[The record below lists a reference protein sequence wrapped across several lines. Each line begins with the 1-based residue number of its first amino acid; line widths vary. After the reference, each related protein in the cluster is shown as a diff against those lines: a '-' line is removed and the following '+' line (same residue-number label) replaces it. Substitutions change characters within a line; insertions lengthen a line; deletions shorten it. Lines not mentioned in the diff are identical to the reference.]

1 MKRIA
6 ALVFSGF
13 CVTGTVGADE
23 IQDRSAASRP
33 VVQEFAST
41 LQGALGKALQEGGP
55 VNAIETCNK
64 VASRIAQEQSAKHGW
79 DIGRTSLKTR
89 NDANAPDAWEK
100 QVLQSFEERKAKD
113 EDVAKMEHA
122 EVVTEDGKQYFR
134 YMKAIPTG
142 ELCLKCHGTE
152 IDPEV
157 KAKLDELYP
166 NDKARGF
173 KLGDIR
179 GAFTIKQPL

>member
-6 ALVFSGF
+6 VLAFSSL
-13 CVTGTVGADE
+13 CVTGMVSADE

-33 VVQEFAST
+33 VVQEFAGA
-41 LQGALGKALQEGGP
+41 LQGSLGKAMQEGGP
-55 VNAIETCNK
+55 TNAIDACNK
-64 VASRIAQEQSAKHGW
+64 AAPHIAQEQSAKHGW
-79 DIGRTSLKTR
+79 EIGRTSLKTR
-89 NDANAPDAWEK
+89 NDANAPDAWEQ
-100 QVLQSFEERKAKD
+100 QVLQAFEERKAKG
-113 EDVAKMEHA
+113 EDVAKMEYA
-122 EVVTEDGKQYFR
+122 EVVAEGGKQYFR

-142 ELCLKCHGTE
+142 ELCLKCHGAE
-152 IDPEV
+152 IEPGV

-179 GAFTIKQPL
+179 GAFTIKQPM